1 MSMKQLFLD
10 NSMKFICK
18 YQSISNYD
26 KKMIK
31 YGLEG
36 LYLTISKLI
45 ILTSLAIILNMLKE
59 FLLIIIFFNVIRYTG
74 FGFHAEKSY
83 QCLLFSTFNFI
94 VIPFLL
100 FHFQLSNTFVYG
112 ICAICIFHYLLFAPA
127 DTKKRPLSNKKK
139 RIIRKIIT
147 VMIGFIY
154 TSIIILLKSEY
165 WTPIFLSALIIQ
177 AIIISPITYRLFK
190 QPYNNYKT
198 LNIQKNI

>member
-1 MSMKQLFLD
+1 MKQLFLE
-10 NSMKFICK
+10 NSMNFICK
-18 YQSISNYD
+18 YQSISDYD
-26 KKMIK
+26 KKKVK

-36 LYLTISKLI
+36 LYLTITKMVLLT
-45 ILTSLAIILNMLKE
+45 ILALLLNMFKE
-59 FLLIIIFFNVIRYTG
+59 FILVVVFFNVIRYTG

-94 VIPFLL
+94 AIPFLL
-100 FHFQLSNTFVYG
+100 LHIQLSNFFVYT

-127 DTKKRPLSNKKK
+127 DTKKRPLSNKRK

-154 TSIIILLKSEY
+154 TLMIILLNNTY
-165 WTPIFLSALIIQ
+165 WTSIILSAMIIQ
-177 AIIISPITYRLFK
+177 AIIISPLIYRLFN

-198 LNIQKNI
+198 LNI

>member
-1 MSMKQLFLD
+1 
-10 NSMKFICK
+10 MKFICK

-26 KKMIK
+26 KKRIK

-100 FHFQLSNTFVYG
+100 FYFQLSNAFVYG

-139 RIIRKIIT
+139 RIIRKTIT
-147 VMIGFIY
+147 VMTGFIY

>member
-1 MSMKQLFLD
+1 MKQLFLE
-10 NSMKFICK
+10 NSMNFICK
-18 YQSISNYD
+18 YQSISDYD
-26 KKMIK
+26 KKKVK

-36 LYLTISKLI
+36 LYLTITKMVLLT
-45 ILTSLAIILNMLKE
+45 ILALLLNMFKE
-59 FLLIIIFFNVIRYTG
+59 FILVVVFFNVIRYTG

-100 FHFQLSNTFVYG
+100 LHIQLSNFFVYT

-127 DTKKRPLSNKKK
+127 DTKKRPLSNKRK

-154 TSIIILLKSEY
+154 ILMIILLNNTYWTSII
-165 WTPIFLSALIIQ
+165 LSAMIIQ
-177 AIIISPITYRLFK
+177 AIIISPLIYRLFN
-190 QPYNNYKT
+190 QPYNNYKA
-198 LNIQKNI
+198 LNI